1 MADPPWIGAFTAD
14 TPTNWRVHGAQGLF
28 EVMRMMSG
36 FDRFRAGHAKETTG
50 EARSRSRGSV
60 LGLVISF
67 LRLFD
72 RTTRILIVACLVV
85 TMASLGVLIPR
96 GSAPLMADSSDAP
109 LAVEAADIRETPAA
123 STKRARAV
131 PAPDKTPKTPS
142 WQLPTGGTHIDLGK
156 VRNLHLVVSLSRQ
169 RVYVMSG
176 NHVVYTMI
184 CSTGMRGSTPK
195 GDYRIQ
201 NRGGDFFNE
210 RENMGAK
217 YWVSW
222 ANYGEYL
229 FHTVPTDR
237 KGRYIASEAEK
248 LGRPASHGCVRLSVA
263 DAQWL
268 YRQLPEGTPV
278 SIR

>member
-1 MADPPWIGAFTAD
+1 
-14 TPTNWRVHGAQGLF
+14 
-28 EVMRMMSG
+28 MMMPG
-36 FDRFRAGHAKETTG
+36 FDRFRAGHAGETRG
-50 EARSRSRGSV
+50 EARFRSLDSV
-60 LGLVISF
+60 PGLVLSF

-72 RTTRILIVACLVV
+72 RTTRILIVACLSVTVV
-85 TMASLGVLIPR
+85 SLCVLIPQ
-96 GSAPLMADSSDAP
+96 GPAPLMGDPDGASP
-109 LAVEAADIRETPAA
+109 AVVAADVRETPAA
-123 STKRARAV
+123 STKRAEAV
-131 PAPDKTPKTPS
+131 PAPGKSPRTTSVLDWRS
-142 WQLPTGGTHIDLGK
+142 PTGGPHIDLAK
-156 VRNLHLVVSLSRQ
+156 VKDLHLVVSLDHQ

-176 NHVVYTMI
+176 RRVVYTMV
-184 CSTGMRGSTPK
+184 CSTGMDGSTPR

-201 NRGGDFFNE
+201 NRGDDFFNE
-210 RENMGAK
+210 HENMGAK

-237 KGRYIASEAEK
+237 SGRYIASEAEK
-248 LGRPASHGCVRLSVA
+248 LGRPASHGCVRLSVS